1 MRRVLYFVREYPQAS
16 QTYIRAEI
24 DRVKRRGFAV
34 SVVTVQA
41 ADIAYDGHEPFE
53 ILKELSGAA
62 LEDVVRRHR
71 PDIIH
76 THDFKFV
83 RASLGIA
90 RMAGTFYTARTHS
103 FDVLE
108 QGNLE
113 DALSIAAVNDP
124 ACRGLLCFPFV
135 VDRLVKV
142 GISAAKI
149 VPCWPVVDLAKFRNR
164 APNGPDV
171 MNVGAVLPKKAMHLF
186 ADLAK
191 TLPDTR
197 FNLYMLGYHAAEIEA
212 YARATG
218 SPMHIVP
225 PVHPDDMPAEYKK
238 HRWMVY
244 TASKE
249 IGTVGWPLSVAEA
262 QASGVGV
269 LLQNIRPD
277 VAEYVGPGGYVFDT
291 IEDARRIISEPF
303 PDERREAGF
312 LHAEKSDIDKHIEL
326 LFQLWG

>member
-1 MRRVLYFVREYPQAS
+1 MRRVLYFVREYPQIS
-16 QTYIRAEI
+16 QTYIKAEI

-34 SVVTVQA
+34 TVVAIQP
-41 ADIAYDGHEPFE
+41 ADINYSGHEPFE
-53 ILKELSGAA
+53 VLKNVSVAG
-62 LEDVVRRHR
+62 LEDLVRRTR

-83 RASLGIA
+83 RASLMLA
-90 RMAGTFYTARTHS
+90 RIAGTFFTVRTHS
-103 FDVLE
+103 FDVLN
-108 QGNLE
+108 QRNLE
-113 DALSIAAVNDP
+113 DPLSVSAVNDP
-124 ACRGLLCFPFV
+124 GCRGALCFPFAA
-135 VDRLVKV
+135 DRLVKAGV
-142 GISAAKI
+142 SAAKLT
-149 VPCWPVVDLAKFRNR
+149 PCWPVVDLARFRNR
-164 APNGPDV
+164 GPNGPDI
-171 MNVGAVLPKKAMHLF
+171 MNVGAVLPKKAMHVF

-191 TLPDTR
+191 TMPETG

-212 YARATG
+212 YARSTG

-249 IGTVGWPLSVAEA
+249 IGEVGWPLSVAEA

-277 VAEYVGPGGYVFDT
+277 VAEYVGAGGYVFDT
-291 IEDARRIISEPF
+291 IEDARRIISQPF
-303 PDERREAGF
+303 PEDRRQASFE
-312 LHAEKSDIDKHIEL
+312 HAEKSDIDKHIEL
-326 LFQLWG
+326 LFQLWS